1 MNILEPKVPLK
12 PAERMILEEIVE
24 DNTQDISYDM
34 KFSNGRVEKREMTV
48 VPKYNEIRRNSN
60 NRMPLGYSVIPP
72 FYFVFYQAIFLQSSQ
87 VFFQL
92 TKRLI

>member
-1 MNILEPKVPLK
+1 VNILEPKVPLK

-72 FYFVFYQAIFLQSSQ
+72 F
-87 VFFQL
+87 
-92 TKRLI
+92 